1 MGKPVAD
8 LGVIYEVLLLA
19 DTHNARVERSPP
31 RLQRSLKGEAPE
43 TGMPDLHWRPKSIGD
58 AKNIECPLRSRA
70 NSE

>member
-1 MGKPVAD
+1 MAD

-19 DTHNARVERSPP
+19 DTHNARVERSP

-43 TGMPDLHWRPKSIGD
+43 TGMPELHWRPKSIGD
-58 AKNIECPLRSRA
+58 AKNIECPLRNMA

>member
-19 DTHNARVERSPP
+19 DTHNARVERSP
-31 RLQRSLKGEAPE
+31 RLQRYLKGEAPE
-43 TGMPDLHWRPKSIGD
+43 TGMPELQWRLKGIGD
-58 AKNIECPLRSRA
+58 ARNIECPLRSMA